1 MLSLAAEATGEVM
14 APLRRLPHQAVT
26 QEQWLVARLCGH
38 LPEARIG
45 DLRSQCKPGS
55 FSPSDEKER
64 KNNFDPGVI
73 ERSASSP
80 EDHVLASGGKLKMSL
95 QIVR

>member
-1 MLSLAAEATGEVM
+1 MDIFLKLESVVLGAGA
-14 APLRRLPHQAVT
+14 
-26 QEQWLVARLCGH
+26 
-38 LPEARIG
+38 
-45 DLRSQCKPGS
+45 KPGS

-95 QIVR
+95 QIVRQFGD